1 MNKQEDSAGQTLCP
15 TQQCHVCPI
24 NTKCPQTGSRSRKRV
39 KKERLL
45 ENSKNKGE
53 SEKKEGLGRG
63 GEEETKEGWWEARG
77 YKAGQVSL
85 CSGLNDGD

>member
-1 MNKQEDSAGQTLCP
+1 MKLRTALVCPLSLFLCMNKQEDYAGQTLCP

-53 SEKKEGLGRG
+53 SEKKEGSGRGG
-63 GEEETKEGWWEARG
+63 GEEETKEG
-77 YKAGQVSL
+77 
-85 CSGLNDGD
+85 